1 LPKNAVRLPYRTY
14 DPETRFISPE
24 YSSSQAK
31 ESRVPDYRNT
41 LYWNP
46 HVEPGPEGKVSVE
59 FWSSDFRS
67 DFEISIQGMTS
78 DGKPLSAKKI
88 IRVE

>member
-1 LPKNAVRLPYRTY
+1 
-14 DPETRFISPE
+14 
-24 YSSSQAK
+24 
-31 ESRVPDYRNT
+31 
-41 LYWNP
+41 
-46 HVEPGPEGKVSVE
+46 VEPGPEGKLSVE

-67 DFEISIQGMTS
+67 DFEINIQGMTT